1 LARPPGPIDGRSSLE
16 SLTAPP
22 SIPAGLPSTLLKRRP
37 DIRASEKRL
46 LAANAR
52 IGVEKADFFPQ
63 FQLTGFA
70 GVSSPDLKEAQGI
83 VGGAA
88 LFNWTLPFLGGE
100 RVRAEYDAAKAA
112 WEGAVADYER
122 TVVNSFREVADSL
135 AAVQTLAIRRAAVQ
149 EQVDALETASRI
161 AIDRYRGGVADYLD
175 VLTTEEDMLTA
186 QLELGSVAGQ
196 QLVAVARLYRNL
208 GGGWILP
215 PEDDDEDEDAQQE
228 PKAEAR

>member
-1 LARPPGPIDGRSSLE
+1 M
-16 SLTAPP
+16 
-22 SIPAGLPSTLLKRRP
+22 
-37 DIRASEKRL
+37 
-46 LAANAR
+46 
-52 IGVEKADFFPQ
+52 
-63 FQLTGFA
+63 
-70 GVSSPDLKEAQGI
+70 SSPDLKEAQGI

-88 LFNWTLPFLGGE
+88 LFSWTLPFLGGE

-112 WEGAVADYER
+112 WQGAVADYER

-186 QLELGSVAGQ
+186 QLELGGVAGQ
-196 QLVAVARLYRNL
+196 QLIAVARLYRNL

-215 PEDDDEDEDAQQE
+215 PEDDDEDEDEDAQQE
-228 PKAEAR
+228 PKSEAR